1 MIKKFRRIFFI
12 STFCI
17 IISLLSFSSISSAAL
32 NIGDITLD
40 PKNPSI
46 KSDVTFTV
54 DISGD
59 SVTSVRLVLN
69 ECNKPLKIC
78 HAPPQNV
85 SLDWKNG
92 DTYEGEITLQWD
104 DVTSITYHLEIESE
118 GKWVESDEFV
128 TQLSTGST
136 DGDGSKDSNGSDD
149 SPGFEIIIF
158 VISIISMVLIIK
170 RYKLK

>member
-1 MIKKFRRIFFI
+1 MIKNFKRIFFI
-12 STFCI
+12 SIYCI

-40 PKNPSI
+40 PENPPI

-54 DISGD
+54 DISGG

-92 DTYEGEITLQWD
+92 DTYEGDITLQWD
-104 DVTSITYHLEIESE
+104 DVTSITYHLEIESD

-128 TQLSTGST
+128 TQLNTGS
-136 DGDGSKDSNGSDD
+136 GNGEGSNGSDD
-149 SPGFEIIIF
+149 SPGFEVIIF
-158 VISIISMVLIIK
+158 LFAMISVIFIFK
-170 RYKLK
+170 RYKIKR

>member
-1 MIKKFRRIFFI
+1 MRKNFKRIFFI
-12 STFCI
+12 SIFCI
-17 IISLLSFSSISSAAL
+17 FISLLSFSSISNAAL

-40 PKNPSI
+40 PKSPPI

-85 SLDWKNG
+85 SLNWKNG
-92 DTYEGEITLQWD
+92 DTYEGDITLMWD
-104 DVTSITYHLEIESE
+104 DVTSITYHLEIERE
-118 GKWVESDEFV
+118 GKWIEYDEFV
-128 TQLSTGST
+128 TQLSTGSGN
-136 DGDGSKDSNGSDD
+136 GDGSKDSNDSDD

-158 VISIISMVLIIK
+158 IIAILSIILAFK